1 MDQNKVDMYVMTNQ
15 KYFPAEK
22 IMYLKEKLAAMDE
35 SKFTMVSTVELKDP
49 TTILLVSIFLGSLGI
64 DRFMLGD
71 TGMGILKLLTDR
83 AALLVRAPLKMSDR
97 EIEGFV
103 LKYRGWAEEKLKTAQ
118 KRAAHEQSITEREKE
133 LREKAEHLLPELTAR
148 YSAVM
153 GLKPSSVKITSA
165 KKRFGSCSGKNGICF
180 SWRLMAYPMPAIEYV
195 VVHELAHIKH
205 HNHSAAF
212 YKLIERYMP
221 DYRSRR
227 ALLRTPE

>member
-1 MDQNKVDMYVMTNQ
+1 MEYEIRRSARK
-15 KYFPAEK
+15 
-22 IMYLKEKLAAMDE
+22 
-35 SKFTMVSTVELKDP
+35 TVALE
-49 TTILLVSIFLGSLGI
+49 I
-64 DRFMLGD
+64 
-71 TGMGILKLLTDR
+71 TDR

-97 EIEGFV
+97 EIERFV